1 MKWTHKLADQYGFW
15 CMASVVG
22 KSIFF
27 SELYNGDGKPV
38 EPGEVSN
45 LLDGKLSVEDFYS
58 ERKDIHVIKLASFK
72 GNL

>member
-1 MKWTHKLADQYGFW
+1 MKWTHKLVDQNGFW
-15 CMASVVG
+15 WMASVVG

-27 SELYNGDGKPV
+27 SELYNSDGKPV
-38 EPGEVSN
+38 EPEEVSN

-58 ERKDIHVIKLASFK
+58 ECKDIHVIKLASFK